1 MLYYNT
7 LLLHKIDKI
16 KMAGTS
22 HETSSAMDENNDNFD
37 LFKDE
42 DVFEGTLPGVAEIAK
57 NAFND
62 LLPTK
67 SKEKYELAYAKFN
80 NYKKQIRTTS
90 SSENILMAYFTELK
104 KKYKPSSLWKYYS
117 MLKKTLNVKEK
128 IDIAQ
133 YCALTSLLKKEAN
146 GFQSKKAKVF
156 TVAQMNKSLQE
167 APYIQYIAHK
177 V

>member
-1 MLYYNT
+1 
-7 LLLHKIDKI
+7 
-16 KMAGTS
+16 
-22 HETSSAMDENNDNFD
+22 
-37 LFKDE
+37 
-42 DVFEGTLPGVAEIAK
+42 
-57 NAFND
+57 
-62 LLPTK
+62 
-67 SKEKYELAYAKFN
+67 
-80 NYKKQIRTTS
+80 
-90 SSENILMAYFTELK
+90 MAYFTELK